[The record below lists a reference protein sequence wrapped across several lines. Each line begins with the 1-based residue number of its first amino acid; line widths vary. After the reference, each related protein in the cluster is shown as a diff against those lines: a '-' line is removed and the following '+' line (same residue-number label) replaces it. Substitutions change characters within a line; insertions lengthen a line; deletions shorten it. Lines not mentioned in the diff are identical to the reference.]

1 MTVRPDNRLED
12 LPMVPVVCGACG
24 AEVMAR
30 KSSWQQ
36 TSVQWNREAES
47 RCVQRREL
55 DSLQRTDRP
64 FLVCFKL
71 RDSIEDAAR
80 RGALPIVDEAST

>member
-1 MTVRPDNRLED
+1 
-12 LPMVPVVCGACG
+12 MVPVVCGACG

-36 TSVQWNREAES
+36 TSVQWNREAAS

-55 DSLQRTDRP
+55 DSLQRTDGP

-71 RDSIEDAAR
+71 RDSIENAAR